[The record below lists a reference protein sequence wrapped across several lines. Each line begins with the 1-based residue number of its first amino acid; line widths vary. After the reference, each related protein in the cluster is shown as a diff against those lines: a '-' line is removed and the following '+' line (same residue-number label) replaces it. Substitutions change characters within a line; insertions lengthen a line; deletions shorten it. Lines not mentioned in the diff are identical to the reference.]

1 MRANNYTQAESS
13 VRYLEDF
20 EHNSCFGRNFVVT
33 KFPMYDF
40 KELTDLAMAEQTYV
54 VFSYQTPVIIVGKE
68 SGKVYR
74 TPHRYSATT
83 TRQVNRFV
91 RVLEREG
98 CDVLAGSAK

>member
-20 EHNSCFGRNFVVT
+20 EHDSCFGRNYLVT

-40 KELTDLAMAEQTYV
+40 QELMDLATTERTYV

-68 SGKVYR
+68 SGKAYR
-74 TPHRYSATT
+74 TPYRYSATT

-98 CDVLAGSAK
+98 YDVLAGSAK